1 MTDINRRSVEG
12 TVKTNARRITRFTTA
27 AALTAAAGTALAL
40 GAGAAHADEWPV
52 QQPNSA
58 IYVYE
63 AHDFL
68 TPADLDYWN
77 PLVDRAR
84 LTSPYGN
91 STRIVCSGFHG
102 VATSCFQA
110 DADGN
115 PHQLKRLPMN
125 YPNVTGYL
133 APGGGVS
140 HWVYPGFVP
149 GS

>member
-1 MTDINRRSVEG
+1 MNTITRSV
-12 TVKTNARRITRFTTA
+12 TRLA
-27 AALTAAAGTALAL
+27 AAAVVTGTAFTLGAGTAS
-40 GAGAAHADEWPV
+40 ADDWPV
-52 QQPNSA
+52 QQPNSP
-58 IYVYE
+58 IYVFE
-63 AHDFL
+63 AHGFL
-68 TPADLDYWN
+68 TPSDLDYWN

-84 LTSPYGN
+84 LTSPFGN

-102 VATSCFQA
+102 VTTSCFQA

-115 PHQLKRLPMN
+115 PHQLKRLAMN

-140 HWVYPGFVP
+140 HWVYPGFIP

>member
-1 MTDINRRSVEG
+1 MNT
-12 TVKTNARRITRFTTA
+12 ITRNVARLA
-27 AALTAAAGTALAL
+27 AAAAVTGAALAL
-40 GAGAAHADEWPV
+40 GTGTAAADDWPV

-58 IYVYE
+58 IYVHE
-63 AHDFL
+63 VTGFL

-77 PLVDRAR
+77 PLVDRPR

-102 VATSCFQA
+102 VDTSCYQA
-110 DADGN
+110 DANGN
-115 PHQLKRLPMN
+115 PHQLKRLPAN
-125 YPNVTGYL
+125 YPNLTGNV

>member
-1 MTDINRRSVEG
+1 MKTIAR
-12 TVKTNARRITRFTTA
+12 TVTR
-27 AALTAAAGTALAL
+27 LTAAAVVA
-40 GAGAAHADEWPV
+40 GAGLTLGTGSAAAEEWPV
-52 QQPNSA
+52 QQPNSP
-58 IYVYE
+58 IYVFE
-63 AHDFL
+63 AHNFL

-84 LTSPYGN
+84 LTSPFGN

-102 VATSCFQA
+102 VTTSCFQA

-140 HWVYPGFVP
+140 HWVYPGFIP

>member
-1 MTDINRRSVEG
+1 MNTITRSV
-12 TVKTNARRITRFTTA
+12 TRLATA
-27 AALTAAAGTALAL
+27 AVVTGAAFTLGAGTAS
-40 GAGAAHADEWPV
+40 ADDWPV

-58 IYVYE
+58 IYVFE
-63 AHDFL
+63 AKGFL
-68 TPADLDYWN
+68 TPSDLDYWN

-84 LTSPYGN
+84 LTSPFGN

-102 VATSCFQA
+102 VTTSCFQA

-115 PHQLKRLPMN
+115 PHQLKRLSMN
-125 YPNVTGYL
+125 FPNVTGYL